1 MRFLRKMKFGKLAGL
16 AVGTM
21 VVGSAVANGEPAVG
35 YMLDIS
41 RDKVP
46 TMASLYRMADVL
58 AELGYNQFQ
67 LYTEHTFAYRGHET
81 VWRNA
86 SPMTPEEIRALD
98 AYCAKKGIELVPNQN
113 SFGHLE
119 KWLRWPSYRRLAEA
133 PEGGVRFWG
142 TPRAYPCAICPTD
155 PKSLEFIRDLYDQ
168 LLPNF
173 RSKLFN
179 VGCDEV
185 MELMSDGKGRS
196 WDTVSRT
203 SEVAVWLGFFRKLC
217 AEAEKRGRTA
227 MFWDDMIVRKHPELI
242 PELPENSIALEWGYE
257 IRKGHDAT
265 AFERNCT
272 NLEKCGRRFYVCP
285 GTSGWNAMTGRH
297 FNMKTNVDEAVSAG
311 LRHGAE
317 GFLMCDWGNGG
328 MCQPW
333 VAALPSL
340 VYMRAKVDGRTLTDE
355 EIAARIDALTGCRCG
370 KALIRYQNLYRLSGT
385 PNPSNRNSLYWFM
398 SCRGRA
404 KELTDER
411 LEAVFAELA
420 AARRDLDLSGAPDWV
435 RDGFATMDLL
445 CETLRLR
452 WKGEHDRIVRVMP
465 PQYRELWLRYNRPG
479 GLDDSVKQ
487 NFRPPHVAE
496 VVVSFDTEDYTCA
509 KNADGIR
516 DLTRICVEEDVVAH
530 HQVVGELANKLVEWG
545 RTDVIDLMRDTFI
558 GTQTRYHTLHPDI
571 LELSDEA
578 DYATAYRR
586 VREQEEDCVGILR
599 RVFGVDRIWSSC
611 PPGNSESYVAN
622 RVYADLGI
630 PFDLGAGFLE
640 AKDGDIWYGGQR
652 RIRYEF
658 NFEVFLPQ
666 ARERI
671 RRLWP
676 EDRGTLLDA
685 WAQLDR
691 FCLYCHPNKVHSTE
705 FWDALNYRC
714 ENKAKWGEWTQ
725 PKMRDPQEA
734 AKYLSD
740 VRGVLRALREDPRF
754 AFRTLPELAA
764 VAKPRVPI
772 TAKDLRQVRKDW
784 SEGRFG
790 PVRTPSWCVADV
802 FCAAVAILRGEKSY
816 LPKDAFGFL
825 SCPYSTLSQTD
836 VTRTEIVA
844 AAKAMDVSGFLP
856 SAIDLGGGKQI
867 GPRQFLYAALEF
879 LATDVDRVTV
889 APCDQLGP
897 FAPVPKLEFRTH
909 RNTWLHCPPPV
920 FEDAYASDRL
930 RWQLWTL
937 RYE

>member
-1 MRFLRKMKFGKLAGL
+1 MRKAAIGILAAGL
-16 AVGTM
+16 GLC
-21 VVGSAVANGEPAVG
+21 GYGGKPAVG

-98 AYCAKKGIELVPNQN
+98 AHCARKGIELVPNQN

-133 PEGGVRFWG
+133 PAGGVKFWG

-155 PKSLEFIRDLYDQ
+155 PKSLKFIRDLYDQ

-173 RSKLFN
+173 RSRLFN

-196 WDTVSRT
+196 WDVVSKT
-203 SEVAVWLGFFRKLC
+203 SEVAVWLDFFRKLC

-242 PELPENSIALEWGYE
+242 PELPRNSIALEWGYE
-257 IRKGHDAT
+257 IRTGHDAA
-265 AFERNCT
+265 AFERNCS
-272 NLEKCGRRFYVCP
+272 NLEKCGHRFYVCP
-285 GTSGWNAMTGRH
+285 GTSGWNAITGRH
-297 FNMKTNVDEAVSAG
+297 FNMRTNVDEAVSAG

-340 VYMRAKVDGRTLTDE
+340 VYMRAKVDGRTLADD
-355 EIAARIDALTGCRCG
+355 EIAARIDKLTGCRCG

-411 LEAVFAELA
+411 LEAVFTELE
-420 AARRDLDLSGAPDWV
+420 AARRDLDLADAPDWV

-452 WKGEHDRIVRVMP
+452 WKGEHDQIVREMP
-465 PQYRELWLRYNRPG
+465 PRYRELWLRYNRPG

-496 VVVSFDTEDYTCA
+496 IVVSFDTGDCTCA
-509 KNADGIR
+509 KDADGIL
-516 DLTRICVEEDVVAH
+516 DLTRLCLEEDVVPH
-530 HQVVGELANKLVEWG
+530 HQVAGELANKLVEWG
-545 RTDVIDLMRDTFI
+545 RADVVDVMRDSFI
-558 GTQTRYHTLHPDI
+558 GTQTRCHTLHPDI
-571 LELSDEA
+571 LEMSD
-578 DYATAYRR
+578 
-586 VREQEEDCVGILR
+586 
-599 RVFGVDRIWSSC
+599 
-611 PPGNSESYVAN
+611 
-622 RVYADLGI
+622 
-630 PFDLGAGFLE
+630 GAGFLE

-652 RIRYEF
+652 RIRCEF
-658 NFEVFLPQ
+658 NFESFLPQ
-666 ARERI
+666 TRERI
-671 RRLWP
+671 CKRWP
-676 EDRGTLLDA
+676 EDGDSLLDA

-691 FCLYCHPNKVHSTE
+691 FCLYCHPNEVYSTE
-705 FWDALNYRC
+705 SRDALNCRC
-714 ENKAKWGEWTQ
+714 ENKAKSGEWAQ

-740 VRGVLRALREDPRF
+740 IRGVLRALREDPRF
-754 AFRTLPELAA
+754 VFKTLPELAA
-764 VAKPRVPI
+764 VEKPRVPI
-772 TAKDLRQVRKDW
+772 TVKDLRQVRKDW
-784 SEGRFG
+784 SEGRSG
-790 PVRTPSWCVADV
+790 PVRGVGVPD
-802 FCAAVAILRGEKSY
+802 EK
-816 LPKDAFGFL
+816 
-825 SCPYSTLSQTD
+825 
-836 VTRTEIVA
+836 
-844 AAKAMDVSGFLP
+844 
-856 SAIDLGGGKQI
+856 
-867 GPRQFLYAALEF
+867 
-879 LATDVDRVTV
+879 
-889 APCDQLGP
+889 
-897 FAPVPKLEFRTH
+897 
-909 RNTWLHCPPPV
+909 
-920 FEDAYASDRL
+920 ASSR
-930 RWQLWTL
+930 
-937 RYE
+937 